1 MSFHILKGNV
11 HDECIDAFEEYVQS
25 YLDQG
30 WQLRGDLVVLEDGR
44 CFQVIT
50 KK

>member
-30 WQLRGDLVVLEDGR
+30 WHFGVTWWFSRMAVVS
-44 CFQVIT
+44 
-50 KK
+50 K